1 MAKKE
6 TDDLMYNKILL
17 AANLYYKNHF
27 SQQEIA
33 KRLNVSRPWVSKLLA
48 KALELGIVKI
58 TIDSPLSGDSDLKK
72 PYSKNIIYKRLLS
85 SIAMIHT
92 KTMSLKPPPIIL
104 FLS

>member
-48 KALELGIVKI
+48 KALELGIVK
-58 TIDSPLSGDSDLKK
+58 K

>member
-6 TDDLMYNKILL
+6 TDDLMYNRILL

-33 KRLNVSRPWVSKLLA
+33 KRLNVSRPWVSKLLS

-58 TIDSPLSGDSDLKK
+58 TIDSPLSGDSDLEEALQQK
-72 PYSKNIIYKRLLS
+72 YNLQRLLS
-85 SIAMIHT
+85 SIVMMHT
-92 KTMSLKPPPIIL
+92 KTMLHKPLLIIL
-104 FLS
+104 FL

>member
-58 TIDSPLSGDSDLKK
+58 TIDSPLSGDSDLEETLQQK
-72 PYSKNIIYKRLLS
+72 YNLQRLLS
-85 SIAMIHT
+85 SIVMIHT